1 MSNSARHKEK
11 RRQHSRLSKAQREH
25 RDRSRIGV
33 VMSQIRRESG
43 LPFAK
48 DIALAKELGLLD
60 AASAK
65 EKTLKDLGQ

>member
-1 MSNSARHKEK
+1 
-11 RRQHSRLSKAQREH
+11 
-25 RDRSRIGV
+25 
-33 VMSQIRRESG
+33 MSQIRRESG